1 MDFNLIT
8 IDIVELNDNV
18 NGLQDFLTKKLAV
31 KIKIDGKSL
40 NVGSQEEQISNGRVK
55 DYVERFFY
63 RNNLSD
69 KYKVQSQKDS
79 LKIVKKET

>member
-1 MDFNLIT
+1 VDFNLIT

>member
-8 IDIVELNDNV
+8 IDIVELKDDV

-31 KIKIDGKSL
+31 PIKIDGKSL
-40 NVGSQEEQISNGRVK
+40 NVGSKEEQISNGRVK
-55 DYVERFFY
+55 DCVERFFY
-63 RNNLSD
+63 RHNLSD

-79 LKIVKKET
+79 LKIVKRKT